1 MSRIRRTLLLTACLL
16 LCAGC
21 VSTQKR
27 FEKAQDLENQGR
39 YAEAAAY
46 YVKVLEKEPDW
57 PEARERLRQTGAR
70 AVEAYLAQADAAQ
83 AEGRYDDALRTLER
97 LDDLREEADDVGVTL
112 AVPDDYAAYR
122 DDLRRSAVEAL
133 LRRGEE
139 AEARGDWS
147 KALDAYQRARHYA
160 AAPERLAD
168 ITRRQAGVYLRWG
181 RQDADREHYRAAFAR
196 AQQAL
201 DLLGPDHLLAA
212 PALALQEDAL
222 EAGTRFVAFLPFWR
236 TEAVAREAP
245 ASVVQDLND
254 VLLYDHWSAP
264 VPFVAA
270 ADAVALRRELRRLR
284 YDRAIV
290 TRNQAAEIGRAVEAD
305 LVVVGEW
312 TAFERREKDVKEKTR
327 KARLKGRAATVGGR
341 KDTTYVEQS
350 LRLELRAEV
359 AYRIIDPRTRRVLDE
374 GSVNARASGGLRRA
388 VYAGDYRD
396 LDLSGAERSLFEDE
410 ERLATE
416 DMTNKLVDDLAAR
429 LAERVYDRLL
439 GLIP

>member
-1 MSRIRRTLLLTACLL
+1 MPRIFPTIFLAGCLL

-27 FEKAQDLENQGR
+27 FDKAQDLESQGR

-57 PEARERLRQTGAR
+57 PEARERLREAGAR
-70 AVEAYLAQADAAQ
+70 AVEAYLDVADAAK
-83 AEGRYDDALRTLER
+83 AEDRFDDALRTLDR
-97 LDDLREEADDVGVTL
+97 LDALRDDADGVGVTL
-112 AVPDDYAAYR
+112 AVPDGYAAYR
-122 DDLRRSAVEAL
+122 QDIKRSAVEAL
-133 LRRGEE
+133 LRRGEQ
-139 AEARGDWS
+139 AEQRGDWS
-147 KALDAYQRARHYA
+147 KALDAFERARHYA
-160 AAPERLAD
+160 DAEQRAD
-168 ITRRQAGVYLRWG
+168 LTRRQAGVHVRWG
-181 RQDADREHYRAAFAR
+181 EQEADRERYRAAFGH

-201 DLLGPDHLLAA
+201 DLLRPDHPMAERA
-212 PALALQEDAL
+212 RALQQAAL

-236 TEAVAREAP
+236 TDAVAREAP
-245 ASVVQDLND
+245 ATAVQDLND

-284 YDRAIV
+284 YDRTVIS
-290 TRNQAAEIGRAVEAD
+290 RNQAAEIGRAAEAD
-305 LVVVGEW
+305 FVVAGEW
-312 TAFERREKDVKEKTR
+312 TAFERREKNVKEKTR

-359 AYRIIDPRTRRVLDE
+359 AYRIIDPHTRRVVE
-374 GSVNARASGGLRRA
+374 QGSVSARADGNLRRG
-388 VYAGDYRD
+388 VFAGDYRD

-416 DMTNKLVDDLAAR
+416 ELVNKLVDDLAAR